1 MIEIDIRTNKP
12 KIKLYRESD
21 GKQLKG
27 DGLCTYMKYE
37 SVDLATNIL
46 DGSNPYPEIQKSSVI
61 TVQRAKFEMKGDKY
75 DPKLKPKGLGKKE
88 KARLEKKREKL
99 LAWEPDKVRGE
110 RTKRE
115 KTIVIKNVFDKV
127 ILTSNVL

>member
-1 MIEIDIRTNKP
+1 MGEEDGGATKKDKLDKEKAPPKKPQWFEEEKEKSTKVYVAGLPTQDYDEEKFALLMGKYGMIEIDIRTNKP

-46 DGSNPYPEIQKSSVI
+46 DGSNPYPEIQ
-61 TVQRAKFEMKGDKY
+61 
-75 DPKLKPKGLGKKE
+75 
-88 KARLEKKREKL
+88 
-99 LAWEPDKVRGE
+99 
-110 RTKRE
+110 
-115 KTIVIKNVFDKV
+115 
-127 ILTSNVL
+127 